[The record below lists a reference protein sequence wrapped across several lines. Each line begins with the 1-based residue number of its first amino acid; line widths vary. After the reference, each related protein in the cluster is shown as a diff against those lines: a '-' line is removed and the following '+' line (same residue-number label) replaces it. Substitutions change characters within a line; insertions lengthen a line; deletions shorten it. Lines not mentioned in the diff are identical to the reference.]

1 MSSFEVIKRQ
11 PNFPNED
18 LDEKNVPIMEFFLRD
33 QHEATTHA
41 KFLGESMRPL
51 HLTAHYALE
60 LSGVEVDYT
69 PAEYDAFCKGFA
81 AFEYVSLMVNPR
93 HVREQLVARNVHRL
107 LTATNVFPELE
118 VAERR
123 QAWINGF
130 PNVNDVLTGVSVK
143 EGETLPQLYSR
154 TIGAQ
159 MAWEFQKAA

>member
-1 MSSFEVIKRQ
+1 MNSFEVIKHQ

-18 LDEKNVPIMEFFLRD
+18 LDEKNVHIMEFFLTEN
-33 QHEATTHA
+33 HEATTHA

-93 HVREQLVARNVHRL
+93 HVREQLVVKNVHRL
-107 LTATNVFPELE
+107 LTGAVIPELE

-123 QAWINGF
+123 QAWVNGF
-130 PNVNDVLTGVSVK
+130 PNVNDVLAGVSSK
-143 EGETLPQLYSR
+143 EGESLPQLYSR